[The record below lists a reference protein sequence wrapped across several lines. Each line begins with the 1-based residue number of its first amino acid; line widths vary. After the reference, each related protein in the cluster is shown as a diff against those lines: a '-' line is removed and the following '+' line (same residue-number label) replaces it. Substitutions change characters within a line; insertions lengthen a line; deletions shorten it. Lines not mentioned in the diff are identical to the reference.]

1 MLSTS
6 HVAALLGLSRQ
17 EARVV
22 MTAFQ
27 PEKFY
32 RKVRC
37 SAWEL
42 SDYCTAT
49 QGKLPPLLIALIADE
64 REYPR
69 WLVDLAE
76 EWKVASVRLSKTRR
90 RTAAIMAKAET
101 WDEAVAIAESLPDLE
116 ARGYL
121 DDELPPETRMK
132 DHWFIGGEHGKS
144 ST

>member
-1 MLSTS
+1 MLSAS

-27 PEKFY
+27 PEACH

-37 SAWEL
+37 AAWEL
-42 SDYCTAT
+42 SDYCSAVN
-49 QGKLPPLLIALIADE
+49 GKVPPLVIALMADE
-64 REYPR
+64 REYPL
-69 WLVDLAE
+69 WMVDLAE
-76 EWKVASVRLSKTRR
+76 EWKAASVRLSKTRR
-90 RTAAIMAKAET
+90 RTAALMAKAET

-121 DDELPPETRMK
+121 DNELPPETRMK
-132 DHWFIGGEHGKS
+132 DHWFIGGEHGKG